1 MMQQNPAQTEG
12 PFGGAPL
19 SVQTAISFIMVSG
32 ILVVVDGLVMGL
44 RTGPWKYL
52 VAGFWY
58 FVLAFWVID
67 RLINLKPWAWW
78 TTITLSGLFAVR
90 SGMAVIGWV
99 IARQA
104 PGLQE
109 LAFESLYGLS
119 LGAVLCELLLKGS
132 REAFGIHMW
141 RQGRAGL
148 TPSLQLD
155 QVTIRVSDKDLGESG
170 GAFPEG
176 HSGVV

>member
-1 MMQQNPAQTEG
+1 V
-12 PFGGAPL
+12 L
-19 SVQTAISFIMVSG
+19 
-32 ILVVVDGLVMGL
+32 GL
-44 RTGPWKYL
+44 RTGAWKYL

-67 RLINLKPWAWW
+67 RLIKLKPWAWW
-78 TTITLSGLFAVR
+78 ATITLSGLFAVR
-90 SGMAVIGWV
+90 SGMAVIGCV

-104 PGLQE
+104 LDLQA

-119 LGAVLCELLLKGS
+119 LAAILCELMLKGS
-132 REAFGIHMW
+132 RDAFGIHMW
-141 RQGRAGL
+141 RRATAGL